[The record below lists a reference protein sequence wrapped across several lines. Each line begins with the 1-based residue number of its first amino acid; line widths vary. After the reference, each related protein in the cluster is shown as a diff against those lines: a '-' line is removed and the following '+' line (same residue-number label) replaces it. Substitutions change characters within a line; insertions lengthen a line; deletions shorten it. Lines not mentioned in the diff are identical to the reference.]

1 MPTSEVTRSQTQGQ
15 REQEAKA
22 LHTVFANACSLY
34 LMNRNFY
41 WNASGPKQHTLKRV
55 FKAHYTDLEETVDLL
70 ATRMRAQGITIK
82 CSCSDILEF
91 STIHEPRNAD
101 TVDMPNEAKTA
112 NDDLI
117 VSARAPLDFFERNG
131 DTKTLDLLFEIITT
145 HLRFNQTLSSLEA

>member
-1 MPTSEVTRSQTQGQ
+1 MQTSEVTRPHTQGQ

-41 WNASGPKQHTLKRV
+41 WNASGPKQHTLQRV

-101 TVDMPNEAKTA
+101 TIHMLAEASRANTA
-112 NDDLI
+112 LI
-117 VSARAPLDFFERNG
+117 ESARTAQTVAQEKG
-131 DTKTLDLLFEIITT
+131 DTTTLDLLFELTTT
-145 HLRFNQTLSSLEA
+145 HQRFLQTLNSLEA